1 MTVLILSYYDA
12 FPCGQGA
19 PADDILCAKLK
30 VETRGRMQSLHCALT
45 SANCLGEELAKG
57 CYYASLQDWEIVCVD
72 KVTKV
77 TKIVYADKVSFVKEH
92 VND

>member
-1 MTVLILSYYDA
+1 M
-12 FPCGQGA
+12 QGA
-19 PADDILCAKLK
+19 PADDILCAKQK
-30 VETRGRMQSLHCALT
+30 VEARCRMLVLHCTLT

-57 CYYASLQDWEIVCVD
+57 CYMASLQDWEIVCVN

-77 TKIVYADKVSFVKEH
+77 SKIVHADKVSFVKEH

>member
-1 MTVLILSYYDA
+1 MTVLILSYYDEVKVH
-12 FPCGQGA
+12 
-19 PADDILCAKLK
+19 LLMTCAKLK
-30 VETRGRMQSLHCALT
+30 VETRGRMQGLHCALT
-45 SANCLGEELAKG
+45 SANCLGVELAKG
-57 CYYASLQDWEIVCVD
+57 CYLASLQDWEIVCVD

>member
-30 VETRGRMQSLHCALT
+30 VETRGRMQGLHCALT
-45 SANCLGEELAKG
+45 SAELAKG
-57 CYYASLQDWEIVCVD
+57 CYMASLQDWEIVCVD